1 MLYTA
6 NHAYWDAIG
15 SIASKKAESLCPS
28 EEFSLNNCL
37 IPVYDAHGRK
47 KHYVMAEQKTH
58 EEFGNNTRSEFKKS
72 YESELIQ
79 KDTGDTAPIYEYF
92 RIDKKYAYGIGLY
105 AVIDVP
111 EINAEVDRSRDCQV
125 SYLW

>member
-1 MLYTA
+1 
-6 NHAYWDAIG
+6 
-15 SIASKKAESLCPS
+15 
-28 EEFSLNNCL
+28 
-37 IPVYDAHGRK
+37 
-47 KHYVMAEQKTH
+47 MAEQKTH